1 LQIKWHV
8 FGVIVGIV
16 LVVVVVVVVGA
27 AAVVV
32 FLGVVVALP

>member
-1 LQIKWHV
+1 MQIKWHV